1 MTEFVS
7 GVLAVLGSDLML
19 HMFGVV
25 ASVCGIM
32 FVLKAFRIDL

>member
-1 MTEFVS
+1 MNEFVS

-25 ASVCGIM
+25 VSASGIM